1 LTDDRP
7 EDQIVVG
14 KITRAHGVRGEV
26 SVLVL
31 SETSGRFEPGSVLH
45 LEDGRALTVERNR
58 LDRGRL
64 LVVFAGIPDR
74 EAAMALG
81 GELLFIP
88 PSDLSELPEGSW
100 WPHQIESCEVFT
112 EEGRSL
118 GVVAEV
124 LNTPANDIW
133 VTRDGSAEVLIP
145 ALKDVVVSV
154 DVLAKRIVV
163 RELPGLTD

>member
-1 LTDDRP
+1 MTDDL
-7 EDQIVVG
+7 IVVG

-31 SETSGRFEPGSVLH
+31 SETPDRFDVGSVLR
-45 LEDGRALTVERNR
+45 LEDGRALTVERTR

-74 EAAMALG
+74 EAAMRLG
-81 GELLFIP
+81 GEFLFI
-88 PSDLSELPEGSW
+88 SSTDLPELPEGSW
-100 WPHQIESCEVFT
+100 WPHQIEGCEVLT
-112 EEGRSL
+112 EEGKPL

-124 LNTPANDIW
+124 VNTPANDIW
-133 VTRDGSAEVLIP
+133 VTRDGSSEVLIP

-154 DVLAKRIVV
+154 DVPAKRIVV
-163 RELPGLTD
+163 RDLPGLTD

>member
-1 LTDDRP
+1 MTDDL
-7 EDQIVVG
+7 IVVG

-31 SETSGRFEPGSVLH
+31 SETPDRFEPGSVLR
-45 LEDGRALTVERNR
+45 LEAGGTLTVERTR

-64 LVVFAGIPDR
+64 LVVFGGIENR
-74 EAAMALG
+74 EAAMKLG
-81 GELLFIP
+81 GEFLFI
-88 PSDLSELPEGSW
+88 SSADLPDLPDGSW
-100 WPHQIESCEVFT
+100 WPHQIEGCEVLT
-112 EEGRSL
+112 EEGKSL
-118 GVVAEV
+118 GVVTEV
-124 LNTPANDIW
+124 VNTPANDIW
-133 VTRDGSAEVLIP
+133 VTREGAAEVLIP

>member
-1 LTDDRP
+1 MTDDL
-7 EDQIVVG
+7 IVVG

-31 SETSGRFEPGSVLH
+31 SETPDRFEPGSVLK
-45 LEDGRALTVERNR
+45 LEDGRTLTVERTR

-64 LVVFAGIPDR
+64 LVVFGGIDNR

-81 GELLFIP
+81 GEFLFI
-88 PSDLSELPEGSW
+88 SSADLPELPEGSW
-100 WPHQIESCEVFT
+100 WPHQIEGCAVLT
-112 EEGRSL
+112 EEGKSL

-124 LNTPANDIW
+124 VNTPANDIW
-133 VTRDGSAEVLIP
+133 VTREGSSEVLIP

-154 DVLAKRIVV
+154 DVLAKRVV
-163 RELPGLTD
+163 IRELPGLTD

>member
-1 LTDDRP
+1 MTDDL
-7 EDQIVVG
+7 IVVG

-31 SETSGRFEPGSVLH
+31 SETPDRFEVGSAVL
-45 LEDGRALTVERNR
+45 LEDGRALTVERTR

-64 LVVFAGIPDR
+64 LVVFGGVDSR
-74 EAAMALG
+74 EQAMALG
-81 GELLFIP
+81 GEFLFI
-88 PSDLSELPEGSW
+88 SSADLPELPEGSW
-100 WPHQIESCEVFT
+100 WPHQIEGCEVLT
-112 EEGRSL
+112 EEGKSL

-124 LNTPANDIW
+124 VNTPANDIW
-133 VTRDGSAEVLIP
+133 VTRGASEVLIP

-154 DVLAKRIVV
+154 DVAAKRIVV